1 MSNWTAADIPDQDGR
16 LAIVTGA
23 NSGLGYHVALE
34 LGRHGGHVIL
44 ACRDAG
50 RGEDALARMRAEVP
64 DGEFE
69 LRSLDLAS
77 LASVREFAAEAP
89 ERIDLLIN
97 NAGVMA
103 PPYRRTADGFE
114 MQFGTNYLGHFALTG
129 LLLSRLE
136 AADAPRVVTA
146 GSNMHKMGKIP
157 WNDLQSERGYR
168 KWTVYGTSKLANL
181 MFAFEL
187 QRRATAAGSKL
198 HSSAAH
204 PGWAATD
211 LYNKGARVGNATL
224 QEKVMTLPTRYLA
237 QSSFEGALPTMY
249 AATAPD
255 VPPGAYVGP
264 SKRMETVGPPK
275 LVEGN
280 ARSRNEAD
288 ARRLWEVSE
297 QLTDVRYE
305 FAGVTA

>member
-34 LGRHGGHVIL
+34 LGRHGAHVIL

-50 RGEDALARMRAEVP
+50 RGADALARMRAEVP
-64 DGEFE
+64 DGAFE

-146 GSNMHKMGKIP
+146 GSNMHKMGKIS
-157 WNDLQSERGYR
+157 WNDLQSERKYR
-168 KWTVYGTSKLANL
+168 PYGAYSNSKLANL

-198 HSSAAH
+198 LSAAAH
-204 PGWAATD
+204 PGWSATE
-211 LYNKGARVGNATL
+211 LYTQGAKAGESTL
-224 QEKVMTLPTRYLA
+224 MEKAMALPTRFLA
-237 QSSFEGALPTMY
+237 QSSFDGALPTLY
-249 AATAPD
+249 AATAPQL
-255 VPPGAYVGP
+255 PPGAYVGP
-264 SKRMETVGPPK
+264 SKRMETVGAPK
-275 LVEGN
+275 LVEGS
-280 ARSRNEAD
+280 ARSRDETD
-288 ARRLWEVSE
+288 GRRLWEVSE
-297 QLTDVRYE
+297 QLTGVRYA
-305 FAGVTA
+305 FSGVAA

>member
-1 MSNWTAADIPDQDGR
+1 MNWTAADMPSQDGR

-23 NSGLGYHVALE
+23 NSGLGFHVATE
-34 LGRHGGHVIL
+34 LGRAGAHVIL
-44 ACRDAG
+44 ACRDQG
-50 RGEDALARMRAEVP
+50 RGQDALNRMKTEVP
-64 DGEFE
+64 DGDYE
-69 LRSLDLAS
+69 LRSLDVAS
-77 LASVREFAAEAP
+77 LEAVRAFAAEAP
-89 ERIDLLIN
+89 EKIDLLIN

-103 PPYRRTADGFE
+103 PPYRKTVDGFE

-129 LLLSRLE
+129 LLLERLE

-157 WNDLQSERGYR
+157 WNDLQSETKYKPHGAYSN
-168 KWTVYGTSKLANL
+168 SKLANL

-198 HSSAAH
+198 ISAAAH
-204 PGWAATD
+204 PGWSATG
-211 LYNKGARVGNATL
+211 LYDQGGASLT
-224 QEKVMTLPTRYLA
+224 EKLMALPTRYLA
-237 QSSFEGALPTMY
+237 QSSFDGALPTMY

-275 LVEGN
+275 LVEGSAR
-280 ARSRNEAD
+280 ARSEAD
-288 ARRLWEVSE
+288 GRRLWEISE
-297 QLTDVRYE
+297 QLSGVRYE
-305 FAGVTA
+305 FSGVAA